1 MYNTLRYPN
10 LGILHGATSISN
22 NGCSASGAT
31 RITRVR
37 PPSSTTAS
45 DPART
50 KSPNWSSVD
59 VPGGAITKGA
69 GSYTVTVKVKSTT
82 YFVAQWRG
90 DADHNGDGSP
100 VTAIT
105 VGAKKK

>member
-1 MYNTLRYPN
+1 M
-10 LGILHGATSISN
+10 S
-22 NGCSASGAT
+22 
-31 RITRVR
+31 
-37 PPSSTTAS
+37 
-45 DPART
+45 
-50 KSPNWSSVD
+50 

-69 GSYTVTVKVKSTT
+69 GTYTVTVKVKTTT

-90 DADHNGDGSP
+90 DADRNGDGSP